1 MPIKV
6 ECKCGQKFA
15 AKDELAGK
23 TVKCPKCGDPIK
35 IPGAQGQPAA
45 AKPKTQQ
52 QAPAPARQPAASQD
66 DDLLRMAPASAPR
79 VGGDPFLNDLLLEA
93 GVTSDIHHTGPRCP
107 GCNAPIQPD
116 AMLCVKCGYNVRTG
130 QRIKTHVGQTSEF
143 GHLSGSVNA
152 EEAIKRAEEEIAE
165 RPIETSDADYGDMLT
180 ASLLTGGL
188 LIVTVITV
196 GLGYVLFRWV
206 DVSATSNTGIA
217 MIMVLIGT
225 PMYTIGVI
233 WILVL
238 AFMEDLVQGLLVLL
252 CPCYVYY
259 WCFTHMST
267 APVPV
272 MLFVVGYMMYIAGG
286 VMYRIGDSA
295 EETYYP
301 VPAPIERAADSALA
315 CLPATKRAVT
325 LARVADFGRAQ
336 RQAMAPSPTLLPE
349 DLSCER
355 QVVYPGFWSQAL

>member
-6 ECKCGQKFA
+6 ACKCGQKFA

-35 IPGAQGQPAA
+35 IPASQNQPAA
-45 AKPKTQQ
+45 TSSQAQQ
-52 QAPAPARQPAASQD
+52 KASAPAPQQAKAQD
-66 DDLLRMAPASAPR
+66 DDLLRMAPAAAPR
-79 VGGDPFLNDLLLEA
+79 IGGDPFLNDLLVEA

-107 GCNAPIQPD
+107 GCNAPIQTD
-116 AMLCVKCGYNVRTG
+116 AMLCVKCGYNLRTG
-130 QRIKTHVGQTSEF
+130 QRIKSQVGPSSEF
-143 GHLSGSVNA
+143 AHLTGGANA
-152 EEAIKRAEEEIAE
+152 EEMIKRAEEEIAE
-165 RPIETSDADYGDMLT
+165 RPIETSANEYGDMLT

-217 MIMVLIGT
+217 MIMILIGT

-252 CPCYVYY
+252 CPCYVWY
-259 WCFTHMST
+259 WCMTHMGTS
-267 APVPV
+267 PVPV
-272 MLFVVGYMMYIAGG
+272 MLFCVGWMMYTFGG
-286 VMYRIGDSA
+286 IMLRIGDSTT
-295 EETYYP
+295 ETRNP
-301 VPAPIERAADSALA
+301 VPIERSADKQELA
-315 CLPATKRAVT
+315 CLPLSRREST
-325 LARVADFGRAQ
+325 LVSKPESNYTRFSFVVSA
-336 RQAMAPSPTLLPE
+336 STCCHE
-349 DLSCER
+349 DLPCESPLAYR
-355 QVVYPGFWSQAL
+355 SHWSLAL